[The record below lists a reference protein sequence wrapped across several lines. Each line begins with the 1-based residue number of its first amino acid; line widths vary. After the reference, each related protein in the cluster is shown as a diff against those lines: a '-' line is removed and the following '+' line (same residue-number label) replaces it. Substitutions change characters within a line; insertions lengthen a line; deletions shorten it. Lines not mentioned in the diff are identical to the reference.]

1 MERETPAFLWRG
13 GAYKV
18 TTSLSSKPSLLIA
31 PQIKQRA
38 QRELTMMKSMLLL
51 AAVAASVSAA
61 PAIVW
66 KSGSSSS
73 STGPSHFSNAI
84 DARSLLTSVVG
95 NEGERNN
102 DSSSTSSSLAA
113 VIFLIGRSADGSE
126 GFDSLASSGKI
137 PGVQGR
143 YLKAD
148 EVHHH
153 VRGVESAR
161 TMASDARDAIGGGA
175 GVRVAQVSMAEFQR
189 KLNSIAAVV
198 ARGEDETMK
207 VSKAEQRRRLAISE
221 ADVLIVTVGVNEDP
235 TNIDAAIIS
244 AIDSSV
250 VRNVVL
256 SSIRSTA
263 EVKHARKLA
272 VGEKFAK
279 KARSANNH
287 SSNNRRRLQDEDAA
301 EDSDSS
307 SSTQGIYYVNM
318 TPNIFAGL
326 LFFFMFAFTA
336 HLGLSCLNMI
346 EIQDTFVTKY
356 PHIGREV

>member
-1 MERETPAFLWRG
+1 MP
-13 GAYKV
+13 KV
-18 TTSLSSKPSLLIA
+18 TILSFFQTVFALCPA
-31 PQIKQRA
+31 NKQRA

-102 DSSSTSSSLAA
+102 DSSSLAA

-189 KLNSIAAVV
+189 KLNSIAQNEAAVV
-198 ARGEDETMK
+198 AGGEDETMMK
-207 VSKAEQRRRLAISE
+207 VSKAEQKRRLAISE

-235 TNIDAAIIS
+235 ANIDAVIIS

-256 SSIRSTA
+256 SSIRSTS

>member
-1 MERETPAFLWRG
+1 
-13 GAYKV
+13 
-18 TTSLSSKPSLLIA
+18 
-31 PQIKQRA
+31 
-38 QRELTMMKSMLLL
+38 MKSMLIL
-51 AAVAASVSAA
+51 AAAAASVSAA
-61 PAIVW
+61 PGIVW

-73 STGPSHFSNAI
+73 SLTGPSHFSNVI
-84 DARSLLTSVVG
+84 DARSLLTSIVG
-95 NEGERNN
+95 NESERNN
-102 DSSSTSSSLAA
+102 DSSSTSPSLAA
-113 VIFLIGRSADGSE
+113 VIFLIGRNADGSE
-126 GFDSLASSGKI
+126 GFGSLASSGKI

-143 YLKAD
+143 YLQAD

-189 KLNSIAAVV
+189 KLNSMAQTEAAVV
-198 ARGEDETMK
+198 AGGEDQMMTK

-235 TNIDAAIIS
+235 THIDAAIIS

-256 SSIRSTA
+256 SSIRSTT

-279 KARSANNH
+279 KARMTNNH
-287 SSNNRRRLQDEDAA
+287 STGSRRRLQDEDAA
-301 EDSDSS
+301 EDADASS
-307 SSTQGIYYVNM
+307 TTQGIYYVNM

-346 EIQDTFVTKY
+346 QIQDTFVTKY

>member
-1 MERETPAFLWRG
+1 
-13 GAYKV
+13 
-18 TTSLSSKPSLLIA
+18 
-31 PQIKQRA
+31 
-38 QRELTMMKSMLLL
+38 MMKSMLLLL

-66 KSGSSSS
+66 KSGSSPSS
-73 STGPSHFSNAI
+73 NGPSHFSNAI

-95 NEGERNN
+95 NEGERNNN

-189 KLNSIAAVV
+189 KLNSIAQTEAAVV
-198 ARGEDETMK
+198 AGGEDETMMK

-221 ADVLIVTVGVNEDP
+221 ADVLIVTVGANEDP

-256 SSIRSTA
+256 SSIRSTT

-301 EDSDSS
+301 EDADSS

>member
-1 MERETPAFLWRG
+1 VP
-13 GAYKV
+13 KV
-18 TTSLSSKPSLLIA
+18 TILSFFQTVFALCPA
-31 PQIKQRA
+31 NKQRA

-102 DSSSTSSSLAA
+102 DSSSLAA

-189 KLNSIAAVV
+189 KLNSIAQNEAAVV
-198 ARGEDETMK
+198 AGGEDETTME
-207 VSKAEQRRRLAISE
+207 VSKAEQKRRLAISE

-235 TNIDAAIIS
+235 ANIDAVIIS

-256 SSIRSTA
+256 SSIRSTS

>member
-1 MERETPAFLWRG
+1 
-13 GAYKV
+13 
-18 TTSLSSKPSLLIA
+18 
-31 PQIKQRA
+31 
-38 QRELTMMKSMLLL
+38 
-51 AAVAASVSAA
+51 
-61 PAIVW
+61 
-66 KSGSSSS
+66 
-73 STGPSHFSNAI
+73 
-84 DARSLLTSVVG
+84 
-95 NEGERNN
+95 
-102 DSSSTSSSLAA
+102 LAA
-113 VIFLIGRSADGSE
+113 VIFLIGRTADGSE

-143 YLKAD
+143 YLQAD
-148 EVHHH
+148 KVHHH

-161 TMASDARDAIGGGA
+161 TVASDARDAIGGGA

-189 KLNSIAAVV
+189 KLNSMAQTEAAVV
-198 ARGEDETMK
+198 AEDETTTK

-244 AIDSSV
+244 AIDSNV

-256 SSIRSTA
+256 SSIRSTS

-279 KARSANNH
+279 KARSTNNH
-287 SSNNRRRLQDEDAA
+287 STNSRRRLQDEDAA
-301 EDSDSS
+301 AEDADAS

>member
-1 MERETPAFLWRG
+1 MTILSFFQTVFALCPAN
-13 GAYKV
+13 
-18 TTSLSSKPSLLIA
+18 
-31 PQIKQRA
+31 KQRA

-102 DSSSTSSSLAA
+102 DSSSLAA

-189 KLNSIAAVV
+189 KLNSIAQNEAAVV
-198 ARGEDETMK
+198 AGGEDETMMK
-207 VSKAEQRRRLAISE
+207 VSKAEQKRRLAISE

-235 TNIDAAIIS
+235 ANIDAVIIS

-256 SSIRSTA
+256 SSIRSTS

>member
-1 MERETPAFLWRG
+1 
-13 GAYKV
+13 
-18 TTSLSSKPSLLIA
+18 
-31 PQIKQRA
+31 
-38 QRELTMMKSMLLL
+38 MMKSVLIL
-51 AAVAASVSAA
+51 AAAAASVSAA

-66 KSGSSSS
+66 KSGSSSL
-73 STGPSHFSNAI
+73 TGPSHFSNAI

-95 NEGERNN
+95 NESISN
-102 DSSSTSSSLAA
+102 DSSLTSSSSLAA
-113 VIFLIGRSADGSE
+113 VIFLIGRTADGSE

-143 YLKAD
+143 YLQAD
-148 EVHHH
+148 KVHHH

-189 KLNSIAAVV
+189 KLNSMAQTEAAVV
-198 ARGEDETMK
+198 AEDETTTK

-256 SSIRSTA
+256 SSIRSTS

-279 KARSANNH
+279 KARSTNNH
-287 SSNNRRRLQDEDAA
+287 STNSRRRLQDEDAA
-301 EDSDSS
+301 EDADAS

>member
-1 MERETPAFLWRG
+1 
-13 GAYKV
+13 
-18 TTSLSSKPSLLIA
+18 
-31 PQIKQRA
+31 
-38 QRELTMMKSMLLL
+38 
-51 AAVAASVSAA
+51 
-61 PAIVW
+61 
-66 KSGSSSS
+66 
-73 STGPSHFSNAI
+73 
-84 DARSLLTSVVG
+84 
-95 NEGERNN
+95 
-102 DSSSTSSSLAA
+102 
-113 VIFLIGRSADGSE
+113 
-126 GFDSLASSGKI
+126 
-137 PGVQGR
+137 
-143 YLKAD
+143 
-148 EVHHH
+148 
-153 VRGVESAR
+153 
-161 TMASDARDAIGGGA
+161 
-175 GVRVAQVSMAEFQR
+175 MAEFQR
-189 KLNSIAAVV
+189 KLNSMAQTEAAVV
-198 ARGEDETMK
+198 AGEEDETMTK

-256 SSIRSTA
+256 SSIRSTS

-279 KARSANNH
+279 KARSTNNH
-287 SSNNRRRLQDEDAA
+287 STNSRRRLQDEDAA
-301 EDSDSS
+301 AEDADAS
-307 SSTQGIYYVNM
+307 SSTQGIYSVNM

>member
-1 MERETPAFLWRG
+1 
-13 GAYKV
+13 
-18 TTSLSSKPSLLIA
+18 
-31 PQIKQRA
+31 
-38 QRELTMMKSMLLL
+38 MMKSVLIL
-51 AAVAASVSAA
+51 AAAAASVSAA

-66 KSGSSSS
+66 KSGSSSL
-73 STGPSHFSNAI
+73 TGPSHFSNAI

-95 NEGERNN
+95 NDDEGERN
-102 DSSSTSSSLAA
+102 DSPSTLAA
-113 VIFLIGRSADGSE
+113 VIFLIGRTADGSE

-143 YLKAD
+143 YLQAD

-161 TMASDARDAIGGGA
+161 TVASDARDAIGGGA

-189 KLNSIAAVV
+189 KLNSMAQTEAAVLV
-198 ARGEDETMK
+198 GEEDETMTK

-235 TNIDAAIIS
+235 ANIDDAIIS

-256 SSIRSTA
+256 SSIRSTS

-279 KARSANNH
+279 KARSTNNH
-287 SSNNRRRLQDEDAA
+287 STNSRRRLQDEDAA
-301 EDSDSS
+301 AEDADAS